1 MRQFLLAVPALFIGT
16 TGAARAAGAG
26 PWSAPGQL
34 LLAFLLGTAAGA
46 LALHWLRRPPA
57 MQEPEEAR
65 EARRTEV
72 GPPPEPKPAAPV
84 APPERRAA
92 PRAELKAPPV
102 APTAASGGRPR
113 VAGMEVIEHHPLSDQ
128 GSSDL
133 YQTVAGVL
141 LRSLE
146 ANPSRND
153 LRYKLLE
160 VLFEAGKAAEFEHHA
175 IDYQRNIRS
184 AADSRWPELC
194 AMAHELGLDNLLFG
208 TPPPPA
214 PVSPDAGTLAAAS
227 PAQRYYD
234 GVDVERLRQAS
245 ERLGSQYEKLAAGS
259 ALFRDYSA
267 LLCCHLPRPT
277 PMQWGERI
285 GQIFGQT
292 TLVLKREEL
301 RVPFEAE
308 LMNAIGQVL
317 VAAELKKRRV
327 ITGTRS
333 GASGVAVARAASMLG
348 LECRVYVSAGGAVG
362 DSTIRHIRSFGAEV
376 VQVVPSSTEDNGDSR
391 RRALIDW
398 LIEPE
403 HSLFVSNLQGGPRV
417 QQKMMLDFSG
427 VVGREC
433 LEQCRAMGIGDLR
446 AIYASTAGGSATLG
460 FLAPLLQRPQL
471 RRVVAH
477 GGDLD
482 KAAFRREHA
491 WLRDSGQVEYQT
503 IDLDTA
509 LEAQLALAR
518 VEGISISLDDARA
531 LAIALRHAVDS
542 PERSTS
548 ILLLSPAKLGLPAP
562 DEEERTIRM
571 SSKQSA
577 ARDRPIS
584 GSDFG

>member
-1 MRQFLLAVPALFIGT
+1 MRQFLLAVPALFFST
-16 TGAARAAGAG
+16 PGAASAAGAAPLTG
-26 PWSAPGQL
+26 PGYL
-34 LLAFLLGTAAGA
+34 LLAFLFGMVAGA
-46 LALHWLRRPPA
+46 LALHWLRLPPSA
-57 MQEPEEAR
+57 ERPEERNGNPSA
-65 EARRTEV
+65 EAAPSPEPT
-72 GPPPEPKPAAPV
+72 PPPV
-84 APPERRAA
+84 AQPERRAA
-92 PRAELKAPPV
+92 PRTELSEQLVVPATPV
-102 APTAASGGRPR
+102 SPRSR
-113 VAGMEVIEHHPLSDQ
+113 VAGMEVIEHHQLSDQ

-141 LRSLE
+141 LRSLD
-146 ANPSRND
+146 ANPTRND

-160 VLFEAGKAAEFEHHA
+160 VLFEAGKAEDFERHA
-175 IDYQRNIRS
+175 IDYQRQIRS
-184 AADSRWPELC
+184 AADSRWAELC
-194 AMAHELGLDNLLFG
+194 AMAHGLGLDNPLFG
-208 TPPPPA
+208 TAPA
-214 PVSPDAGTLAAAS
+214 TLADSVDTAIAS
-227 PAQRYYD
+227 ATGPAQRYYD
-234 GVDVERLRQAS
+234 GVDTERLRQAS
-245 ERLGSQYEKLAAGS
+245 ERLSAQYEKLANGG

-308 LMNAIGQVL
+308 LMNAIGQVM

-333 GASGVAVARAASMLG
+333 GASGVAVARAASMFG
-348 LECRVYVSAGGAVG
+348 LDCRVYVSAGGAVSE
-362 DSTIRHIRSFGAEV
+362 STVRHIRSFGAEV
-376 VQVVPSSTEDNGDSR
+376 VQVVPSGPEDSGDSR

-460 FLAPLLQRPQL
+460 FLAPLLRRPQL

-482 KAAFRREHA
+482 QAAFRREHA
-491 WLRDSGQVEYQT
+491 WLRDSGQVEYGT

-509 LEAQLALAR
+509 LEAQMALAR

-542 PERSTS
+542 PDRSTS
-548 ILLLSPAKLGLPAP
+548 ILLLSPAKLMLPP
-562 DEEERTIRM
+562 PGDDERTIRIPG
-571 SSKQSA
+571 KHSA

-584 GSDFG
+584 ASDFG